1 LAAVIAF
8 FTVYR
13 RRAFVTFISVL
24 LLSLLGNVGI
34 GESIIKHPT
43 MNIFLADLKCVTQ
56 HPEAEITEFAWV
68 QFEKIAPKEKWLMP
82 LTCSSTDAQIYTLG
96 VEDKELSF
104 SKDFLKAYLSTVS
117 KNPAIVMQAHLQR
130 SLGALPP
137 PFFQGPE
144 NQVDRNIQNP
154 VGLGTN
160 TALQLGPELL
170 HPSIDEPSVAH
181 KIPILKPLE
190 VIAQAPTFLIN
201 QASWFWGWGGLWL
214 YPILIYYLYFLKI
227 RRIRVLLLTLF
238 PTILLHG
245 SYVVVGPGPL
255 GRYYLSTIIAGLG
268 LLISMVVASLMTD
281 SEKSL

>member
-1 LAAVIAF
+1 
-8 FTVYR
+8 
-13 RRAFVTFISVL
+13 
-24 LLSLLGNVGI
+24 
-34 GESIIKHPT
+34 
-43 MNIFLADLKCVTQ
+43 
-56 HPEAEITEFAWV
+56 
-68 QFEKIAPKEKWLMP
+68 
-82 LTCSSTDAQIYTLG
+82 
-96 VEDKELSF
+96 
-104 SKDFLKAYLSTVS
+104 
-117 KNPAIVMQAHLQR
+117 MQAHLQR

-160 TALQLGPELL
+160 TALQLGPEIL

-181 KIPILKPLE
+181 KISILKPLE
-190 VIAQAPTFLIN
+190 VIAQALTFLIN
-201 QASWFWGWGGLWL
+201 QASWFWGWGGLWF

-227 RRIRVLLLTLF
+227 RRVRVLLLTLF

-268 LLISMVVASLMTD
+268 LLITMIVTSLITD
-281 SEKSL
+281 RDKSL